1 MKIRISCAMV
11 IIALSMPA
19 WATVNT
25 PIQTVESHVNRLL
38 AVLGDPA
45 LSLPEQLEKKK
56 DAVRAISDSF
66 FDFTVLSRF
75 TLGADW
81 KRLNPDQQK
90 KFVELYRKLLESI
103 YLDRLLQ
110 YKDEKVLFKKETALS
125 DNRSEVFTD
134 IVTAAG
140 NIPMNYRMLLRND
153 TWQVYDVIVENASL
167 AQNYRSQ
174 FSDLLT
180 RESPD
185 SFITILQKK
194 IDGLDR
200 EQQRKTAG

>member
-1 MKIRISCAMV
+1 MV